1 MACSKAPQSVMKQ
14 QLSLHL
20 GTNVPGNMQF
30 ILVIKLWF
38 FLCYGYGYVVAG
50 TEQGTALKVPAA
62 FESPYLVAS

>member
-38 FLCYGYGYVVAG
+38 FLCYGYVVAG